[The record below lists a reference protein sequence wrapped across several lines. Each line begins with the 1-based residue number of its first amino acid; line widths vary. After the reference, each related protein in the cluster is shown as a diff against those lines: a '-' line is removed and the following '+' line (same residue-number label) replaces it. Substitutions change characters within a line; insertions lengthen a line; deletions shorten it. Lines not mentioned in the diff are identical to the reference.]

1 MDMVTI
7 RVSNTMSVNLPG
19 VAEPVEWDWAKV
31 PEENR
36 QAIGEYLLNFALRQS
51 SGDAGAGEKDAEKKG
66 ALVRAKFDKIQSGEV
81 PAGGGGGP
89 RLDPVKRA
97 WIAYFVAMKTK
108 VSGIGVSGK
117 NLADAQR
124 TACRQA
130 ILAMEPEAKARIKEE
145 VETRLDGWLAWMEA
159 NNPALQ
165 AMIAAEK
172 AKELPAK
179 PFVAPK
185 GAF

>member
-7 RVSNTMSVNLPG
+7 RVSSTMSVNLPG
-19 VAEPVEWDWAKV
+19 INDPIEFDWAKV
-31 PEENR
+31 PETNR
-36 QAIGEYLLNFALRQS
+36 QEIAEYLCNFALRQS
-51 SGDAGAGEKDAEKKG
+51 SGDAGAGEKDAEKKA

-97 WIAYFVAMKTK
+97 WIQFFVAQKTK
-108 VSGIGVSGK
+108 VSGSGVSGK

-130 ILAMEPEAKARIKEE
+130 ILAMEPEAAADIKEQ

-159 NNPALQ
+159 NNPALV
-165 AMIAAEK
+165 AMIAAER
-172 AKELPAK
+172 AKEAPK
-179 PFVAPK
+179 SFVAPK